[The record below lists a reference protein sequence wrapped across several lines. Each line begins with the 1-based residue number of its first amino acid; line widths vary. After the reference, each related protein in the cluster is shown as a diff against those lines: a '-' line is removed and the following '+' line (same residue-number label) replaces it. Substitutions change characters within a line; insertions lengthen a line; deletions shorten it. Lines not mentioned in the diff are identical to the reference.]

1 MHRMFVNSPVFD
13 SLISTVIIQM
23 SENQQLRQDMANTQ
37 KRKEIFDS
45 LADQIK
51 QKMDIT
57 QINSQLP
64 EVLYKTIKEL

>member
-1 MHRMFVNSPVFD
+1 MFVNSPVFD

-23 SENQQLRQDMANTQ
+23 SENQQLRQDMANPQ

-51 QKMDIT
+51 QKMDVT